1 MSLKERI
8 DILLFN
14 KGICSSREKAKAL
27 VMSGNIFIGTDRIDK
42 AGTTVDINS
51 DIIVKQKKNSY
62 VSRGG
67 QKLEKSIKKNS
78 INLLNKICM
87 DIGASTGGFTDCMI
101 KNFASKVY
109 CVDVGYGQL
118 DWELRKLDNIINLER
133 TNIRFL
139 SKDKVLDDIDFIS
152 VDVSFIS
159 LKIIIPILEKFLKED
174 GEAVILIK
182 PQFEAGKGN
191 VGKNGVV
198 KDPKIHL
205 NIIYE
210 IYNYCIEKLYSVL
223 DIDYS
228 PVKGPKGNIEYIMY
242 IKRCRDKSLI
252 SYSDI
257 DKVVHMSHESL

>member
-27 VMSGNIFIGTDRIDK
+27 IMAGNIFIGTERVDK

-51 DIIVKQKKNSY
+51 DIIVKQKKNTY

-67 QKLEKSIKKNS
+67 QKLEKAIKKNS
-78 INLLNKICM
+78 IDLSNKVCM
-87 DIGASTGGFTDCMI
+87 DVGASTGGFTDCMI
-101 KNFASKVY
+101 KNSASKVY
-109 CVDVGYGQL
+109 CIDVGYGQL
-118 DWELRKLDNIINLER
+118 DWELRKLENIINLER

-139 SKDKVLDDIDFIS
+139 SKEKILDDIDFIS

-159 LKIIIPILEKFLKED
+159 LKIVIPILEKFLKKN
-174 GEAVILIK
+174 GEAVLLIK
-182 PQFEAGKGN
+182 PQFEAGKEN

-198 KDPKIHL
+198 KDAKIHL
-205 NIIYE
+205 NVIYE
-210 IYNYCIEKLYSVL
+210 IYNFCIEKLYSVL

-228 PVKGPKGNIEYIMY
+228 PVKGPKGNREYIMY
-242 IKRCRDKSLI
+242 IKRSTDKSLI
-252 SYSDI
+252 SYNDI
-257 DKVVHMSHESL
+257 EKVVCISHENL